1 VRALRDHLAP
11 FDVVQLAFLGA
22 AVALA
27 LYVGTAVAKAGGV
40 PPRPAIAVVTAAAA
54 AFVLSLPAEWLF
66 LGWFLVA
73 PLVQE
78 SASYNTVGHTLG
90 LALYFAPSLVF
101 GIWTLTR
108 RSRNLSPRFIDVLPL
123 GFLLYVYG
131 AMAFAGAIDAT
142 NLKGVYMTVGI
153 GVVLYYFFA
162 FGPMGSLTESSIV
175 AALLVVTIGE
185 GGMSIIDGLTR
196 WNLWHDTAWQSGKL
210 RAVATLANPHV
221 LGTLLGMGIVLAT
234 SVLTWNRPARLR
246 SLSIVTLVIA
256 SPGLYFTLS
265 RGAVVA
271 TVVGVIFVLMSRT
284 RTRIFALAI
293 SLVAAVALTVS
304 WGRITSSTVYHER
317 VRNSGNVEV
326 RLALERWSWKLA
338 EKKPFFG
345 HGYDS
350 FFQAKTAAGFSAEDR
365 QQFGTS
371 STSHNAYLTM
381 LVQYGT
387 IGLLLFIV
395 PWLAIAWRTVR
406 DVTRRAGLRWFM
418 VGALAALLVCFISN
432 NFGDFKYFS
441 FVPAI
446 PWVLLGLLRRR
457 QLAEAEIPFA
467 SR

>member
-1 VRALRDHLAP
+1 V
-11 FDVVQLAFLGA
+11 
-22 AVALA
+22 
-27 LYVGTAVAKAGGV
+27 
-40 PPRPAIAVVTAAAA
+40 
-54 AFVLSLPAEWLF
+54 
-66 LGWFLVA
+66 
-73 PLVQE
+73 
-78 SASYNTVGHTLG
+78 
-90 LALYFAPSLVF
+90 
-101 GIWTLTR
+101 IWTLTR
-108 RSRNLSPRFIDVLPL
+108 RPRNLSPRFVDVLPL

-131 AMAFAGAIDAT
+131 SMAFAGAIDAT

-162 FGPMGSLTESSIV
+162 FGPIGSLTESRIV

-185 GGMSIIDGLTR
+185 AGMSIIDGLTR
-196 WNLWHDTAWQSGKL
+196 WNLWHDTAWQSGKP

-246 SLSIVTLVIA
+246 SLSIVALVIA
-256 SPGLYFTLS
+256 FPGLYFTLS

-293 SLVAAVALTVS
+293 FIVAAVALTVS

-317 VRNSGNVEV
+317 VKNSGNVEV
-326 RLALERWSWKLA
+326 RFALERWSWKLA

-350 FFQAKTAAGFSAEDR
+350 FFQAKTAAGFSAEDL

-371 STSHNAYLTM
+371 SASHNSYLTL
-381 LVQYGT
+381 LVEYGAV
-387 IGLLLFIV
+387 GLLLFLT
-395 PWLAIAWRTVR
+395 PWVVIPWRALRNVAF
-406 DVTRRAGLRWFM
+406 RADLRWFV
-418 VGALAALLVCFISN
+418 VGAVTAVLVYFIAN
-432 NFGDFKYFS
+432 NTGDWKYES
-441 FVPAI
+441 YAQAV

-457 QLAEAEIPFA
+457 QLAED
-467 SR
+467 